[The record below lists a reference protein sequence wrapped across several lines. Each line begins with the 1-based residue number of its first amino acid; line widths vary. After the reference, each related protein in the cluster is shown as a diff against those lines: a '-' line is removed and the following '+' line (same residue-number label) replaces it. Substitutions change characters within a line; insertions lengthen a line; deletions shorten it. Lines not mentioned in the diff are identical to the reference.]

1 MEADRILAALAA
13 HLGPKVITAGG
24 KLDVAD
30 NPWDVVDLLKVSPSQ
45 WRLIL
50 SLEDEDTVQ
59 ARNVGGWTTATFSLY
74 IQAHKGFAAVRG
86 DAIYKTNA
94 AGRKSITKLA
104 GQVRQWMR
112 AIQFPDN
119 DDIAKD
125 DESHFAFLGAA
136 WVDGTEEKDRPWRVR
151 RLDFQLVYALDD
163 PANDED
169 PDGDNLTI
177 PDAFRITGVN
187 DTGDFYLVSLNGT
200 AVGRIPRFETD
211 PADPAG
217 VGTGWRIGAIA
228 DDPAFYV
235 VHLSGVPDG
244 RIPRFEA
251 E

>member
-13 HLGPKVITAGG
+13 HLGPKVIAAGG
-24 KLDVAD
+24 TLDVAD
-30 NPWDVVDLLKVSPSQ
+30 NPWEVVDLLKVSPAK

-50 SLEDEDTVQ
+50 SVEDEDTVQ
-59 ARNVGGWTTATFSLY
+59 ARNVGGWTAATFSLY
-74 IQAHKGFAAVRG
+74 VQAHKGFATNRG
-86 DAIYKTNA
+86 SAIYQTSA
-94 AGRKSITKLA
+94 AGRKSITKIA

-136 WVDGTEEKDRPWRVR
+136 WVDGTEEKEKPWRVR

-187 DTGDFYLVSLNGT
+187 AEGDFYIVSLNGT
-200 AVGRIPRFETD
+200 AVGRVPRYATD

-217 VGTGWRIGAIA
+217 TGTGWRIGAIA

-244 RIPRFEA
+244 RIPRFTA